1 MKDYIAVIP
10 SFIYSWYVSC
20 GCRNNRVCKRYCA
33 CVHEATR
40 NYATCRSQCTMHR
53 GLPPKLP
60 HQLPGEI
67 STGHTDVDT
76 LPRWKDPS
84 HKAQPCGAHQL
95 RTPEGPVDSIGSH
108 KKADDLLIM
117 FSLYWI
123 SVTLDS
129 APFLFQNVF
138 KDKGFIDKLEVAV
151 SCHPKTIILV
161 VYFFLYN
168 NDFEIMDCS
177 SEKTSQV
184 EISIKI
190 RSRKSMKFRNYESFP
205 ISKISKQVLF
215 NRIFRT

>member
-1 MKDYIAVIP
+1 MSYAAAEITE
-10 SFIYSWYVSC
+10 YVNVTV
-20 GCRNNRVCKRYCA
+20 RAY
-33 CVHEATR
+33 
-40 NYATCRSQCTMHR
+40 M
-53 GLPPKLP
+53 KLP
-60 HQLPGEI
+60 GIMRHAGANAPCIAAYHQNCLISCRGRFLP
-67 STGHTDVDT
+67 DT
-76 LPRWKDPS
+76 LTSTLYPRWKDPP

-108 KKADDLLIM
+108 KKADGLLIM

-168 NDFEIMDCS
+168 NAFEIMDCS
-177 SEKTSQV
+177 SEKISQV
-184 EISIKI
+184 KISIKI

-215 NRIFRT
+215 NRFPNIKKNRIKRWKKINRK